1 MADPAAGL
9 RERKKARL
17 RQEISDVATRLF
29 AEHGFEQV
37 TLAQIADAADVSVKT
52 IFNHFGS
59 KEELYFDRAAEIEET
74 YARTIT
80 ERAPGV
86 TALAALRSLLVEN
99 LVPFSGRGWEGAD
112 DPRLRAFFATQDRS
126 PALQARRLMIGE
138 EISERLRDVLAH
150 QLDRD
155 RDDPGLLSFVALVTA
170 TLTLRDRV
178 LREVIADEAP
188 AEEVRRRVTA
198 VVDDAFVRLERAF
211 ADVDLPPF

>member
-1 MADPAAGL
+1 MTEPATGL

-17 RQEISDVATRLF
+17 RREISDVATRLF
-29 AEHGFEQV
+29 AKHGFEQV
-37 TLAQIADAADVSVKT
+37 TLAQIAEAAEVSVKT

-59 KEELYFDRAAEIEET
+59 KEELYFDRAGEAEET
-74 YARTIT
+74 FARTIT

-86 TALAALRSLLVEN
+86 TSLAALRSLLVEN
-99 LVPFSGRGWEGAD
+99 VVPFVGRGWDGAD

-126 PALQARRLMIGE
+126 PALQARRLVLAE
-138 EISERLRDVLAH
+138 ELAGRLRTVLAE

-155 RDDPGLLSFVALVTA
+155 PDDPPLLSFVAMLTA
-170 TLTLRDRV
+170 ALALRDRV
-178 LREVIADEAP
+178 LREALAEKLP
-188 AEEVRRRVTA
+188 AAEVRRRVTT

>member
-1 MADPAAGL
+1 MAEPAAGL

-37 TLAQIADAADVSVKT
+37 TLAQIADAAEVSVKT

-59 KEELYFDRAAEIEET
+59 KEELYFDRANEIEDT
-74 YARTIT
+74 FARTIT

-126 PALQARRLMIGE
+126 PALQARRLLIGE
-138 EISERLRDVLAH
+138 ELSGRLREVLAH

-155 RDDPGLLSFVALVTA
+155 PDDPPLLSFVAMLTA
-170 TLTLRDRV
+170 ALALRERV
-178 LREVIADEAP
+178 LREAVAEASTT
-188 AEEVRRRVTA
+188 AEVRRRVTA

-211 ADVDLPPF
+211 GDVDLPPF